1 MQSLKTH
8 NIFLNKLK
16 PKYFF
21 VLILIL
27 LVIDISNTST
37 AYPQATQ
44 EELKGKVNSISEQ
57 IKKLE
62 AEIATYQST
71 VSKTKE
77 QAATLKEAIARLED
91 KKKNLNKEIAVTGY
105 KIENT
110 TSNLQ
115 SVSEKIIE
123 AENRI
128 NFNKSAME
136 QSFRDQL
143 MSQNEGNLIT
153 KLLSENNLSNSIN
166 RLNSELTFNEQLGN
180 RVEEVTNL
188 KNTLDSAKKVYE
200 QEKTV
205 LENLQDDLSDKKYL
219 VEQSKKENDALLA
232 KTKNKEAEYQ
242 KLIAD
247 RKKKKTGLE
256 AEMSDAENKLKMLV
270 DASKIPLIGNILKYP
285 VKKIIITQYFGNT
298 PFASKNPQ
306 VYNGSGHNGIDLGVP
321 EGSGIYSAA
330 DGVVVG
336 TGNTDSSCSGVSYG
350 KWILI
355 KHNNGLSTLYAHLS
369 SIQVSEGQAVTVG
382 QKIALSGNTG
392 YSTGPHLHFTVYAS
406 DAVAVSN
413 YTSKVCGTIMRMPL
427 APKAAY
433 LNPLTYL

>member
-1 MQSLKTH
+1 MQNNKTYYRYKLLYKLAITFVFLFCLVNVTYSQSTQDELKS
-8 NIFLNKLK
+8 K
-16 PKYFF
+16 
-21 VLILIL
+21 VS
-27 LVIDISNTST
+27 DIS
-37 AYPQATQ
+37 A
-44 EELKGKVNSISEQ
+44 Q

-62 AEIATYQST
+62 SEISAYQST

-91 KKKNLNKEIAVTGY
+91 KKKNLNKEIALTNY

-110 TSNLQ
+110 TSNLE
-115 SVSEKIIE
+115 SVTEKITE
-123 AENRI
+123 AENKI

-143 MSQNEGNLIT
+143 MSQNEGNLVT
-153 KLLSENNLSNSIN
+153 KLLSENSLSDSIN
-166 RLNSELTFNEQLGN
+166 KLNSELTFNEQLKN

-188 KNTLDSAKKVYE
+188 KNALDSAKKVYQ

-256 AEMSDAENKLKMLV
+256 AEMSDAESKLKMLV

-285 VKKIIITQYFGNT
+285 VKKINITQYFGNT

-306 VYNGSGHNGIDLGVP
+306 VYSGGGHNGIDLAVP
-321 EGSGIYSAA
+321 EGSGIYAAA
-330 DGVVVG
+330 DGAVVG
-336 TGNTDSSCSGVSYG
+336 TGNTDASCSGVSYG

-355 KHNNGLSTLYAHLS
+355 KHNNGLTTLYAHLS
-369 SIQVSEGQAVTVG
+369 SIQVSEGQSVTVG

>member
-1 MQSLKTH
+1 M
-8 NIFLNKLK
+8 LNKNFK
-16 PKYFF
+16 INIIIS
-21 VLILIL
+21 LIITANL
-27 LVIDISNTST
+27 LYLTNSYS
-37 AYPQATQ
+37 QLTQ
-44 EELKGKVNSISEQ
+44 EELKGKVSEISSQ

-62 AEIATYQST
+62 AEISSYQNT

-77 QAATLKEAIARLED
+77 QAATLKEAIARLEE
-91 KKKNLNKEIAVTGY
+91 KKTNLNKEIQLTNY
-105 KIENT
+105 KIDTT
-110 TSNLQ
+110 TSNLE
-115 SVSEKIIE
+115 SVIEKITA
-123 AENRI
+123 AENKI

-136 QSFRDQL
+136 QSFKDQL
-143 MSQNEGNLIT
+143 MGQYEGNLIT
-153 KLLSENNLSNSIN
+153 KLLTEDNISNSIN
-166 RLNSELTFNEQLGN
+166 KLNSELTFTEQLKS
-180 RVEEVTNL
+180 RVEEVTIL
-188 KNTLDSAKKVYE
+188 KSTLDSAKKVYQ

-205 LENLQDDLSDKKYL
+205 LENLQDDLTDKKYL
-219 VEQSKKENDALLA
+219 VEQSKKESAALLT

-256 AEMSDAENKLKMLV
+256 AEMSEAENKLKVLV

-285 VKKIIITQYFGNT
+285 VKKVTITQYFGNT

-306 VYNGSGHNGIDLGVP
+306 VYNGGGHNGVDFGVP
-321 EGSGIYSAA
+321 EGTGIYSAA
-330 DGVVVG
+330 DGTVIG
-336 TGNTDSSCSGVSYG
+336 TGDTDSSCQGVSYG
-350 KWILI
+350 RWILI
-355 KHNNGLSTLYAHLS
+355 KHNNGLSTLYGHLS
-369 SIQVSEGQAVTVG
+369 SIQVSEGQAVTAG

-433 LNPLTYL
+433 LNPLTYF